1 MWLIR
6 PPSGGAGESGAEGAT
21 SWDRKALAAAGLIFL
36 LGLLAFADLPFRW
49 QVVAGGLVALASYFL
64 IVFRNPAAALTRTFI
79 ACCLL
84 TAWAAVSWQFRFD
97 LPLGPLLRALGIEGA
112 EGTLSMGSGRLD
124 GYAVIVLCV
133 VDVSLLAAMA
143 IVRRRG

>member
-1 MWLIR
+1 M
-6 PPSGGAGESGAEGAT
+6 AA
-21 SWDRKALAAAGLIFL
+21 WDRKALVAAGLIFA

-49 QVVAGGLVALASYFL
+49 QVVAGGLVALTSYFL

-84 TAWAAVSWQFRFD
+84 TTWAAVSWQFQLD
-97 LPLGPLLRALGIEGA
+97 LLLGPILQALGLEGS
-112 EGTLSMGSGRLD
+112 EGSLSIGSGGLD
-124 GYAVIVLCV
+124 GHAVIALCV
-133 VDVSLLAAMA
+133 VDVSLLAAML